1 MTMTTA
7 ALLSS
12 CGLYKSYERPA
23 DIQTDGLY
31 RSDNTQSGDSLGLA
45 SFAWRE
51 IFTEPQLQTLIERG
65 LAQNTNLRS
74 AQLQIEQSEASLKAA
89 KWAYIPSL
97 AFAPQGSLA
106 GVDWGKATQTY
117 TIPVSASWQIDIF
130 GSLHNAKKR
139 AQAQLENSQ
148 AYKQAVQS
156 QLIAAIANYY
166 YSLAM
171 LKDQLAVSQ
180 ETEKLWKENVETTRA
195 LMNAGQSNMAAVSQT
210 EANYYSICTQITD
223 LKQQI
228 SDLENK
234 FSALLGEAPQKYA
247 IGSMNNWKVPTRMS
261 AGIPAAALA
270 NRPDVKQA
278 EDLVGSDAARWL
290 GLSNNSKRA
299 EIVKKLTSKPLPE
312 VKVTQEMRQTAYDNW
327 ETTDDHGM
335 QIYGIAKDQNGK
347 EYYMVKNSWGDAGT
361 YKGIW
366 YASKAFVAYKTM
378 NIVVNKNAIPEP
390 IRKKLGL
397 N

>member
-1 MTMTTA
+1 MGKCPEKFT
-7 ALLSS
+7 
-12 CGLYKSYERPA
+12 YKGKEYTPQSYM
-23 DIQTDGLY
+23 Q
-31 RSDNTQSGDSLGLA
+31 SLGLNMDDYV
-45 SFAWRE
+45 SLTSYTHHPFYKPFVIEVQDNWRWS
-51 IFTEPQLQTLIERG
+51 LSY
-65 LAQNTNLRS
+65 NLPIDELMEVFDY
-74 AQLQIEQSEASLKAA
+74 AIHN
-89 KWAYIPSL
+89 
-97 AFAPQGSLA
+97 G
-106 GVDWGKATQTY
+106 Y
-117 TIPVSASWQIDIF
+117 TIAWGSDVSETGFTRNGI
-130 GSLHNAKKR
+130 
-139 AQAQLENSQ
+139 
-148 AYKQAVQS
+148 AV
-156 QLIAAIANYY
+156 
-166 YSLAM
+166 M
-171 LKDQLAVSQ
+171 
-180 ETEKLWKENVETTRA
+180 
-195 LMNAGQSNMAAVSQT
+195 
-210 EANYYSICTQITD
+210 
-223 LKQQI
+223 
-228 SDLENK
+228 
-234 FSALLGEAPQKYA
+234 
-247 IGSMNNWKVPTRMS
+247 
-261 AGIPAAALA
+261 
-270 NRPDVKQA
+270 PDVKQA

>member
-1 MTMTTA
+1 MPRKIHLQRQGIHSAKLHAVAGPEHGRLRIPDFLYPSSVLQTFCHRSTRQL
-7 ALLSS
+7 ALVAVLQ
-12 CGLYKSYERPA
+12 PA
-23 DIQTDGLY
+23 DRRIDAIHNG
-31 RSDNTQSGDSLGLA
+31 
-45 SFAWRE
+45 
-51 IFTEPQLQTLIERG
+51 
-65 LAQNTNLRS
+65 
-74 AQLQIEQSEASLKAA
+74 
-89 KWAYIPSL
+89 
-97 AFAPQGSLA
+97 
-106 GVDWGKATQTY
+106 Y
-117 TIPVSASWQIDIF
+117 TIAWGSDVSETGFTRNGI
-130 GSLHNAKKR
+130 
-139 AQAQLENSQ
+139 
-148 AYKQAVQS
+148 AV
-156 QLIAAIANYY
+156 
-166 YSLAM
+166 M
-171 LKDQLAVSQ
+171 
-180 ETEKLWKENVETTRA
+180 
-195 LMNAGQSNMAAVSQT
+195 
-210 EANYYSICTQITD
+210 
-223 LKQQI
+223 
-228 SDLENK
+228 
-234 FSALLGEAPQKYA
+234 
-247 IGSMNNWKVPTRMS
+247 
-261 AGIPAAALA
+261 
-270 NRPDVKQA
+270 PDVKQA